1 MRGQAD
7 LARTAANVLLTPI
20 GLADVPGAEAWERA
34 LLAGSK
40 NAANIEQAVRSLRK
54 VAPRV
59 SADVLSGKPGAGR
72 GVSALRKPR
81 YDVVCLMLTGE
92 GGRREK
98 VRALLSG
105 APAVLGFGPPDRWYL
120 VRLPELRPASLRW
133 WARLTL
139 AGMLCALHLGV
150 MTVIRASDALWQLAP
165 VPPPVPDPGPPRGH
179 QTTFIVPTYNQ
190 RRLMDS
196 CLPPLLA
203 EAGRQHVVMVVDDAG
218 TDGTAEY
225 VRRTF
230 PDVRVVKLAKN
241 RGFAGAVRA
250 GIAASDSPL
259 FALINSDVQIRAGY
273 LEAILP
279 HFSESDTF
287 AVCSRIE
294 MPGGSQVETGK
305 AAGEFSGIL
314 EPYYV
319 AAEEPGP
326 TLYASGA
333 CSVFHRA
340 RYEAIGGL
348 ETIYRPL
355 YWEDTELGYRAWRR
369 GWRSLFEPGAS
380 AYHQRRAWIGSHFG
394 NPYADET
401 FLRNALL
408 FVWKNVR
415 DNSLLTRHV
424 AYVWA
429 RLAREVL
436 AGESMM
442 CRALLRA
449 LPLLP
454 RAVRRRWAAR
464 RRGDL
469 GDREILGA
477 ACPGTAER
485 GEKAGLACE
494 S

>member
-1 MRGQAD
+1 MRGRAD
-7 LARTAANVLLTPI
+7 LARTAGNVLLTPI
-20 GLADVPGAEAWERA
+20 GLADVPGADGWERA
-34 LLAGSK
+34 LLAGSAD
-40 NAANIEQAVRSLRK
+40 AAKIEQAVTSLREA
-54 VAPRV
+54 APRV

-72 GVSALRKPR
+72 GLKAIRKSR

-92 GGRREK
+92 GGRHEK
-98 VRALLSG
+98 VLALLSG
-105 APAVLGFGPPDRWYL
+105 APVVLGFGQPDRWYL
-120 VRLPELRPASLRW
+120 VRLPALHPASPRW
-133 WARLTL
+133 WARLAL
-139 AGMLCALHLGV
+139 AGVLCALHLAV
-150 MTVIRASDALWQLAP
+150 MMVIQASDALWQLAP
-165 VPPPVPDPGPPRGH
+165 VPPPVPDPGPPTGH
-179 QTTFIVPTYNQ
+179 KTTFIVPTYNQ

-196 CLPPLLA
+196 CLPPLLT
-203 EAGRQHVVMVVDDAG
+203 EAGREHVVMVVDDAG

-225 VRRTF
+225 VRQRY
-230 PDVRVVKLAKN
+230 PGVRVVKLAQN

-250 GIAASDSPL
+250 GIAASDTPL
-259 FALINSDVQIRAGY
+259 FALINSDVQVRPGY
-273 LEAILP
+273 LQAILR

-294 MPGGSQVETGK
+294 MPGESQVETGK

-319 AAEEPGP
+319 AADAPGP

-340 RYEAIGGL
+340 RYEALGGM
-348 ETIYRPL
+348 ETMYRPL

-369 GWRSLFEPGAS
+369 GWRSLFEPAAS

-394 NPYADET
+394 DPYADET

-415 DNSLLTRHV
+415 DTSLLSQHV

-442 CRALLRA
+442 CRALVRA

-454 RAVRRRWAAR
+454 RVVRKRWSAR

-469 GDREILGA
+469 GDREILGIA
-477 ACPGTAER
+477 WLGTAVR
-485 GEKAGLACE
+485 GEKAGQACE